1 MLMLRCNYGSKKH
14 NIALKRR
21 REYLSHERLASIM
34 RKKTKE
40 DEHQSSLDSFAS
52 ADVPTMPDL
61 DNLTKADKIIRQE
74 KNESINDDA
83 LNTFAMPSMANEP
96 VKTEIS
102 ANMMFHNLETK
113 YPNPPITDLSNGLV
127 LHRAVLHDLTGT
139 SQLLDWLSEGHAA
152 IVEMGRLIKREIEF
166 TTAIKE
172 LHTFVEGDMGGQIIQ
187 ITDTRIMLLPPGCRG
202 LKGVEMEAFAAGAED
217 LGRRRI

>member
-1 MLMLRCNYGSKKH
+1 MLMPRCNNGSKKH
-14 NIALKRR
+14 HIALKRR
-21 REYLSHERLASIM
+21 REYLSHERLASLM

-83 LNTFAMPSMANEP
+83 LNTFSMPSMANEP
-96 VKTEIS
+96 IKTEIS

>member
-1 MLMLRCNYGSKKH
+1 MGQKKH
-14 NIALKRR
+14 HIAIKRR
-21 REYLSHERLASIM
+21 REYLSHERLASLM

-83 LNTFAMPSMANEP
+83 LNTFSMPSMTNEP

>member
-1 MLMLRCNYGSKKH
+1 MGQKKH
-14 NIALKRR
+14 HIAIKRR
-21 REYLSHERLASIM
+21 REYLSHERLASLM

>member
-14 NIALKRR
+14 HIALKRR
-21 REYLSHERLASIM
+21 REYLSHERLASLM

-74 KNESINDDA
+74 KNESENDDA

>member
-1 MLMLRCNYGSKKH
+1 
-14 NIALKRR
+14 
-21 REYLSHERLASIM
+21 M

-83 LNTFAMPSMANEP
+83 LNTFSMPSMTNEP

-102 ANMMFHNLETK
+102 ANMMFHNLEFNIR
-113 YPNPPITDLSNGLV
+113 YNIYDVNPPTINPTITSV
-127 LHRAVLHDLTGT
+127 
-139 SQLLDWLSEGHAA
+139 
-152 IVEMGRLIKREIEF
+152 K
-166 TTAIKE
+166 K
-172 LHTFVEGDMGGQIIQ
+172 
-187 ITDTRIMLLPPGCRG
+187 
-202 LKGVEMEAFAAGAED
+202 
-217 LGRRRI
+217 

>member
-1 MLMLRCNYGSKKH
+1 M
-14 NIALKRR
+14 
-21 REYLSHERLASIM
+21 SHERLASLM

-61 DNLTKADKIIRQE
+61 DNLTKADKIIRQG

-83 LNTFAMPSMANEP
+83 LNTFSMPSMTNEP

-202 LKGVEMEAFAAGAED
+202 LRGVEMEAFAAGAED